1 MKNYFSFTRSQQIG
15 VAFWAVLILG
25 LIFTT
30 SFIRDKVAATQFLI
44 NPEDVE
50 YVRLKAESN
59 KNYYTPNSNFGHQKS
74 TVLLSDFDPNSLD
87 FNGWKNLGFSEKQ
100 TNAILNYR
108 DRFGPFKR
116 KDDLKKIFV
125 ISEEKYL
132 ELEPYIKIESTQQTE
147 LKVELISLNIA
158 SLAELESLP
167 GIGPKFAERILKFR
181 SSLGGFSSMT
191 QLHEV
196 YNMTEEIYQILADE
210 TVINSGEIVK
220 IKINS
225 ASKDEIDK
233 HPYIDFDAT
242 AAILKER
249 ESRKIE
255 NLDFLISKNL
265 MTQEEKER
273 LEPYISFE

>member
-1 MKNYFSFTRSQQIG
+1 VKNYFSFTRSQQIG
-15 VAFWAVLILG
+15 VVFWVILILG
-25 LIFTT
+25 AVFSS
-30 SFIRDKVAATQFLI
+30 SFIQDKTNDTKFFV
-44 NPEDVE
+44 NPQDIE
-50 YVRLKAESN
+50 YVQLKAEAD
-59 KNYYTPNSNFGHQKS
+59 KNYFNTNSKSGYQKS
-74 TVLLSDFDPNSLD
+74 EVLLTDFDPNLLD
-87 FNGWKNLGFSEKQ
+87 LDGWKNLGFSEKQ
-100 TNAILNYR
+100 ANAILNYK
-108 DRFGPFKR
+108 DRFGLFKR
-116 KDDLKKIFV
+116 KEDLKNVFV

-132 ELEPYIKIESTQQTE
+132 ELEPYIKIESAQQTE
-147 LKVELISLNIA
+147 VKADLISLNSA

-181 SSLGGFSSMT
+181 NSLGGFSSMT

-210 TVINSGEIVK
+210 TIINPEEIVQ

-249 ESRKIE
+249 ESKKIE

-265 MTQEEKER
+265 MTPEEKER